1 MAANDRTILNEL
13 LEQYRNELVIQDSA
27 SDFFAYFSAEQALKE
42 FDLSYD
48 EIDSG
53 LVGDGGDGGIDALY
67 LLVNGQLIQEEWDFS
82 GLKRNIAVELIVV
95 QAKTHNGFQETPIER
110 FISVSGDL
118 LNLDSK
124 PSELSD
130 VYNEQVAE
138 LMTRFHTVFKQLV
151 SKAPALR
158 VTFVYA
164 CKGDEPGQTVK
175 RKVTLL
181 EQSVK
186 AKFSSCVFAFTALGA
201 THLVDLYHRN
211 PPRNYL
217 LPLAENPI
225 AVSEKS
231 GFVCLANLHAFYRFI
246 TDEQGEFRNHM
257 FEANVRDYQ
266 GATEVNAEIQDTLV
280 TPLSEDFWWLNNG
293 VSIVASE
300 ATMSGG
306 KTLTIEDPQIVNGL
320 QTSREIFKYFQS
332 TENPDR
338 QRNILIR
345 VMVPDDEESRDRII
359 KATNSQT
366 SVQRASLRATDKIQR
381 DIEDYLKSRGLFYDR
396 RKNFYKNSGKPR
408 DVIIDIPYLAQAVMA
423 ILLRRPDT
431 ARGRPSSLLKTDD
444 DYEKVFNPKY
454 PVHVYYVCVQAM
466 RKVERAM
473 KSNDLNVP
481 RKARSNLR
489 FYVGMHAVAG
499 TAEQRPQASDIAK
512 FDPDNLDDAAV
523 QKSLN
528 IVQTLYKALGATD
541 QISKGTQLLEDILKY
556 SETDQILEVETVL
569 KDGKQVVDCL

>member
-1 MAANDRTILNEL
+1 MAENDRTILNEL
-13 LEQYRNELVIQDSA
+13 LEQYRNELAAEDSA
-27 SDFFAYFSAEQALKE
+27 SDFFEYFSAEQALKDY
-42 FDLSYD
+42 DLSPD

-82 GLKRNIAVELIVV
+82 ELKRSIAVELIVI
-95 QAKTHNGFQETPIER
+95 QAKTHNGFQEAPIER

-118 LNLDSK
+118 LNLDSDT
-124 PSELSD
+124 SELSD
-130 VYNEQVAE
+130 VYNEQLVE
-138 LMTRFHTVFKQLV
+138 LMTRFHTAFRQLV
-151 SKAPALR
+151 SKAPALK

-164 CKGDEPGQTVK
+164 CKGDKPGQTVN
-175 RKVTLL
+175 RKVTSL
-181 EQSVK
+181 EQFVK
-186 AKFSSCVFAFTALGA
+186 GKFSSCVFEFKALGA
-201 THLVDLYHRN
+201 AHLVDLYHRN

-231 GFVCLANLHAFYRFI
+231 GFVCLANLHAFYKFI

-266 GATEVNAEIQDTLV
+266 GATEVNAEIQDTLAK
-280 TPLSEDFWWLNNG
+280 PLSEDFWWLNNG

-320 QTSREIFKYFQS
+320 QTSREIFKYFQN
-332 TENPDR
+332 TEEPDL

-444 DYEKVFNPKY
+444 DYDKVFNPKY

-466 RKVERAM
+466 RKVERAI

-481 RKARSNLR
+481 RKDRSNLR

-499 TAEQRPQASDIAK
+499 TAKQHPQASDIEK

-528 IVQTLYKALGATD
+528 IVQKLYGALGATD
-541 QISKGTQLLEDILKY
+541 QIAKGKQLLDDILNY
-556 SETDQILEVETVL
+556 SETDQILEVETVST
-569 KDGKQVVDCL
+569 DGKQVVDCL

>member
-13 LEQYRNELVIQDSA
+13 LEQYRNELAIQDSA

-48 EIDSG
+48 EINAG

-67 LLVNGQLIQEEWDFS
+67 LLVNGQPIQEEWDFS

-124 PSELSD
+124 PLELSD
-130 VYNEQVAE
+130 AYNEQVAE

-175 RKVTLL
+175 RKVTLQ

-186 AKFSSCVFAFTALGA
+186 AKFSSCVFAFKALGA

-231 GFVCLANLHAFYRFI
+231 GFVCVANLHAFYRFI

-306 KTLTIEDPQIVNGL
+306 KTLTIEDPQVVNGL

-338 QRNILIR
+338 Q
-345 VMVPDDEESRDRII
+345 
-359 KATNSQT
+359 
-366 SVQRASLRATDKIQR
+366 
-381 DIEDYLKSRGLFYDR
+381 
-396 RKNFYKNSGKPR
+396 
-408 DVIIDIPYLAQAVMA
+408 
-423 ILLRRPDT
+423 
-431 ARGRPSSLLKTDD
+431 
-444 DYEKVFNPKY
+444 
-454 PVHVYYVCVQAM
+454 
-466 RKVERAM
+466 
-473 KSNDLNVP
+473 
-481 RKARSNLR
+481 
-489 FYVGMHAVAG
+489 
-499 TAEQRPQASDIAK
+499 
-512 FDPDNLDDAAV
+512 
-523 QKSLN
+523 
-528 IVQTLYKALGATD
+528 
-541 QISKGTQLLEDILKY
+541 
-556 SETDQILEVETVL
+556 
-569 KDGKQVVDCL
+569 

>member
-1 MAANDRTILNEL
+1 M
-13 LEQYRNELVIQDSA
+13 
-27 SDFFAYFSAEQALKE
+27 
-42 FDLSYD
+42 
-48 EIDSG
+48 
-53 LVGDGGDGGIDALY
+53 
-67 LLVNGQLIQEEWDFS
+67 
-82 GLKRNIAVELIVV
+82 
-95 QAKTHNGFQETPIER
+95 
-110 FISVSGDL
+110 
-118 LNLDSK
+118 
-124 PSELSD
+124 
-130 VYNEQVAE
+130 E

-151 SKAPALR
+151 SKAPALK

-164 CKGDEPGQTVK
+164 CKGDKPGQTVN

-186 AKFSSCVFAFTALGA
+186 GKFSSCVFEFKALGA
-201 THLVDLYHRN
+201 AHLVDLYHRN

-231 GFVCLANLHAFYRFI
+231 GFVCLANLHAFYKFI

-266 GATEVNAEIQDTLV
+266 GATEVNAEIQDTLA

-293 VSIVASE
+293 VSIVASQ
-300 ATMSGG
+300 AMSGG

-320 QTSREIFKYFQS
+320 QTSREIFKYFQNA
-332 TENPDR
+332 ENPDL

-366 SVQRASLRATDKIQR
+366 AVQRASLRATDKIQR

-444 DYEKVFNPKY
+444 DYDKVFNPKY
-454 PVHVYYVCVQAM
+454 PVHMYYVCVHAM
-466 RKVERAM
+466 RKIERAM
-473 KSNDLNVP
+473 KSNTLSVP
-481 RKARSNLR
+481 RKNRSNLR

-499 TAEQRPQASDIAK
+499 TAKQYPQASDIEK
-512 FDPDNLDDAAV
+512 FDPDSLDDATV
-523 QKSLN
+523 KKSLN
-528 IVQTLYKALGATD
+528 IVQTLYDALGATD
-541 QISKGTQLLEDILKY
+541 QIAKGPRLLEDILSY
-556 SETDQILEVETVL
+556 SETDQILEVETVST
-569 KDGKQVVDCL
+569 DGKQVVDCL